1 MKKLKTFA
9 SKKPLLFSLLFM
21 TFVLILS
28 CAPTGKLYSPLL
40 GKQYTVFLDELTG
53 NIVTSIILI
62 IVLIKFDLIKSI
74 GLTSFSNRW
83 KDWLIAWPFII
94 IILVNFLE
102 VITGNLTIDTSKP
115 VMIILFTLMNFFIGL
130 SEELLVR
137 GVILGVLLLKW
148 GNTKKGI
155 YLSVIVSSVLFG
167 SAHILNLIGNPSI
180 LVATL
185 SQVVYA
191 TFIGIFFA
199 ACVLRSKTIW
209 PMIIL
214 HATIDFFGQVK
225 LITIGGGIEA
235 LRMAE
240 ASISLQDALMSI
252 VVTLIFSIYAF
263 FLLRKVT
270 PVDIQCKFSKKVNKN
285 CGSETVHEC

>member
-21 TFVLILS
+21 TFALILI
-28 CAPTGKLYSPLL
+28 CAPTEKLYLSFCDNLCA
-40 GKQYTVFLDELTG
+40 VFLGQLTK
-53 NIVTSIILI
+53 NLVVSIILI

-74 GLTSFSNRW
+74 GLNAFPNRW
-83 KDWLIAWPFII
+83 KDWFIAWPFII

-102 VITGNLTIDTSKP
+102 IITGDLTIDTSKP
-115 VMIILFTLMNFFIGL
+115 VMIILFTLMNFFIGFF
-130 SEELLVR
+130 EELLVR

-167 SAHILNLIGNPSI
+167 SGHILNLIGNPSI

-199 ACVLRSKTIW
+199 TCVLRSKTIW

-214 HATIDFFGQVK
+214 HATIDFLGQVK

-270 PVDIQCKFSKKVNKN
+270 PADIQCKFSKKANKN